1 MKFIFR
7 GHTDAHGDADYNLHL
22 SDRRAVAIKSYIV
35 RAFNVNERNI
45 VVIGDG
51 ALHLKNKDN
60 PFADENRRVEVV
72 RWTDGY
78 EPPSA

>member
-1 MKFIFR
+1 M
-7 GHTDAHGDADYNLHL
+7 
-22 SDRRAVAIKSYIV
+22 AIKSYIV

-60 PFADENRRVEVV
+60 PFADETE
-72 RWTDGY
+72 
-78 EPPSA
+78 E